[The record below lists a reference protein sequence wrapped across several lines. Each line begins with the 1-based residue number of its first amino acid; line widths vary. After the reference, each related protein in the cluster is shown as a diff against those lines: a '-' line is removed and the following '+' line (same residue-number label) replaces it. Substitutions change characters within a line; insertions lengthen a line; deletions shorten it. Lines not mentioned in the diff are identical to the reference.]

1 MKFILANMKNQEQE
15 LRQLTEAINNL
26 VDAVNRNS
34 KIKMITI
41 ERNEMDQNIA
51 TQMIVSSAMN
61 TNNKI
66 E

>member
-1 MKFILANMKNQEQE
+1 MKKQEQE

-41 ERNEMDQNIA
+41 ERNEIDQNVA

-61 TNNKI
+61 TNNKT